1 MLQTSS
7 CIFQEFISHANFSLH
22 RLRFQSYCANIKN
35 TTAYMLVIT
44 PDNAQS
50 IAVEICSAIVTE
62 CDVIQTEALMY
73 WCEKF
78 YAFQEVA

>member
-1 MLQTSS
+1 
-7 CIFQEFISHANFSLH
+7 
-22 RLRFQSYCANIKN
+22 
-35 TTAYMLVIT
+35 MLVIT

>member
-1 MLQTSS
+1 
-7 CIFQEFISHANFSLH
+7 
-22 RLRFQSYCANIKN
+22 
-35 TTAYMLVIT
+35 MLVIT

-62 CDVIQTEALMY
+62 CDVIQTETLMY